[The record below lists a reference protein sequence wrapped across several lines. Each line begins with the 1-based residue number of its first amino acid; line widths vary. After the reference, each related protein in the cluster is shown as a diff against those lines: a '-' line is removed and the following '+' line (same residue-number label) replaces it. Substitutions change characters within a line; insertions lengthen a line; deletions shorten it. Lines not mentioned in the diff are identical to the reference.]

1 MAFKIKLVGR
11 CSSGDKSA
19 ARARLPRWKT
29 MTRCCAEGI
38 LIGEYVFAFCL
49 GWFKPSKQAVAE
61 ESLLAAG
68 GPLLFLLPAAP
79 SQFLS
84 VYYIKASI
92 MEDNKA

>member
-1 MAFKIKLVGR
+1 
-11 CSSGDKSA
+11 
-19 ARARLPRWKT
+19 

-38 LIGEYVFAFCL
+38 LIGEYVFAFC
-49 GWFKPSKQAVAE
+49 WADSSKQSRRGV
-61 ESLLAAG
+61 SLLAAAA